1 MKIQTILVLLMMSLS
16 GCLHSAEDS
25 DAWMRVDA
33 KTFHA
38 NVEEMDDAFL
48 LDVRTSGEWEDDG
61 HLEGAF
67 LIPHEEIE
75 LELDSLPTDKD
86 TTILLYCR
94 SGNRSQ
100 VAAKMLV
107 SLGFTDVIELESGI
121 NGWKDAGY
129 SVVYGA

>member
-1 MKIQTILVLLMMSLS
+1 MKIQAVLILLMINLS

-25 DAWMRVDA
+25 DAWIRVDA

-38 NVEEMDDAFL
+38 NVEEMGDAFI
-48 LDVRTSGEWEDDG
+48 LDVRTSEEWEDDG

-67 LIPHEEIE
+67 LVQHDEIE
-75 LELDSLPTDKD
+75 LELDNLPTDKD

-100 VAAKMLV
+100 VAAKALV
-107 SLGFTDVIELESGI
+107 TLGFTDIIELESGI
-121 NGWKDAGY
+121 NGWMDAGY
-129 SVVYGA
+129 PVNYGA